1 MSGVRT
7 SSLSLPSSLRNWV
20 ILDYEEANG
29 LTIRPWAPVFSHIL
43 SSYPPSPSSRSRS
56 ATPSVPLHGPCRRR
70 WGKEWCGRNCR
81 SYHLQSHHIAGFSGS
96 LLSPPYSRLSPLAS
110 LGPWFTARHARS
122 VAHLSTFASRPH
134 PFAFLI
140 PFTYH
145 LFSHSVGQRPVPPE
159 RNGMGRGEWNAKGM
173 GMLGLVQLGLLS
185 FFPRSRRL
193 TAQHSHSPHS
203 LTSLVSWGTVGHYVP
218 FRSFPETNEVTSE
231 TRERETEGKRPA
243 VPRPFVSHGRSLA
256 HASLAPSVVPLRNE
270 WSREAAVSDM
280 SRRRT
285 DPPIPLAWLEP
296 HLDDPKIGNRNANER
311 PHAGSKESYHPS
323 FL

>member
-218 FRSFPETNEVTSE
+218 FRSFPVPLVIRVPSHLTACRSTSHSLHLSLHQVLQLQPCNTLNLLSLSLVTS
-231 TRERETEGKRPA
+231 
-243 VPRPFVSHGRSLA
+243 SLR
-256 HASLAPSVVPLRNE
+256 LSVVHSHVHSLHPYAPQAEER
-270 WSREAAVSDM
+270 SD
-280 SRRRT
+280 
-285 DPPIPLAWLEP
+285 DWE
-296 HLDDPKIGNRNANER
+296 
-311 PHAGSKESYHPS
+311 
-323 FL
+323 